1 MSFLSTTASFAV
13 AFRDMF
19 RKKAWTATVCG
30 LVCLSTSIAGPASA
44 ADGRAAM
51 LEYWGHVEDILAQA
65 VGDAQ
70 SAYDDGNDRSMA
82 ANYLSNCDT
91 NIFSASFA
99 AADSEKVPRG
109 WDDVRD
115 ALKTG
120 LRDYGS
126 ICRDQRSKLYSGG
139 NAGNGRAIVSKM
151 PPSLLKA
158 LHLARLRLTAAG
170 ADPRAIRLP

>member
-1 MSFLSTTASFAV
+1 MTFLSSAVIFAV
-13 AFRDMF
+13 SLR
-19 RKKAWTATVCG
+19 RKAWAATACG
-30 LVCLSTSIAGPASA
+30 LICLSTFFAGPASA

-99 AADSEKVPRG
+99 AADSDKVPRG

-126 ICRDQRSKLYSGG
+126 ICREQRTKLYSGG
-139 NAGNGRAIVSKM
+139 SAGKGRAIVSKM
-151 PPSLLKA
+151 PASLVKA
-158 LHLARLRLTAAG
+158 LHLARLHLTAAG

>member
-1 MSFLSTTASFAV
+1 MSFLSKNASSAM
-13 AFRDMF
+13 AFRDIF
-19 RKKAWTATVCG
+19 RKKAWVTTMSG
-30 LVCLSTSIAGPASA
+30 LVCLSAFIAGPGSA
-44 ADGRAAM
+44 AEGRAAM
-51 LEYWGHVEDILAQA
+51 LEYWGNVEDILAQA

-70 SAYDDGNDRSMA
+70 SAYDDGDDRSMA

-99 AADSEKVPRG
+99 AADSDKVPRG

-126 ICRDQRSKLYSGG
+126 ICREQRTKLYSGG
-139 NAGNGRAIVSKM
+139 SAGKGRAIVSKM
-151 PPSLLKA
+151 PASLVKA
-158 LHLARLRLTAAG
+158 LHLARLHLTAAG